1 MTFLIAFVIWYLIGF
16 VGLFF
21 INTHTQDFTV
31 LDLFFNILISFLG
44 LIIIIFILINKYGDV
59 VIFKKRIK

>member
-1 MTFLIAFVIWYLIGF
+1 MTFLTAFIIWYLIGF

-21 INTHTQDFTV
+21 ITIHTQDFTV

-44 LIIIIFILINKYGDV
+44 LLILIFILINKYGDV